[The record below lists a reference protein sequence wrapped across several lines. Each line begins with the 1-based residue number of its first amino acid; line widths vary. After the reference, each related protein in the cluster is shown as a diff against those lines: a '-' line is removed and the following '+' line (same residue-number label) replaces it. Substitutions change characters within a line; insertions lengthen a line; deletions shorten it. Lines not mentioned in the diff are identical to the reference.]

1 MKDTF
6 EVINYKPDI
15 DYFVNNA
22 INGLSDLNP
31 EIISCYGG
39 GDCAEVHLKA
49 FDLMQYLQAYDM
61 LKTTGDIG
69 QDYNLNDCSARN
81 KLRKFARN
89 LYTESDN
96 VINSHTGWKRNHGI
110 ICASALGMAAI

>member
-6 EVINYKPDI
+6 EMIDNQSEIN
-15 DYFVNNA
+15 YFVNNA
-22 INGLSDLNP
+22 IDGLSDLNP

-61 LKTTGDIG
+61 LKTTGDIS
-69 QDYNLNDCSARN
+69 QDYNLNDCIA
-81 KLRKFARN
+81 
-89 LYTESDN
+89 
-96 VINSHTGWKRNHGI
+96 
-110 ICASALGMAAI
+110 ICA